1 MSHLIG
7 PDLPFVIKPLAGS
20 EVEEVTRCYAD
31 IFLNHE
37 PMTRCCRIGPDLFF
51 PPAEVYV
58 SLCARDSMSFIARGT
73 RSGELAGFI
82 FCSDLSTNWS
92 SRDPRMAD
100 MFSLFPK
107 ITCILDRLEHYY
119 REQYPSG
126 PGESLHIFQ
135 VGVSS
140 PFQGQGVAKALVR
153 TVLENASMWGFSY
166 ALAECSSP
174 ASRGLFSSCGFLV
187 AHEIAF
193 RNFSADGASY
203 FQDLPGEITLMV
215 RKL

>member
-1 MSHLIG
+1 MSPLIG
-7 PDLPFVIKPLAGS
+7 PDLPFVIKPLAGN
-20 EVEEVTRCYAD
+20 EVEEVTRCYTD

-37 PMTRCCRIGPDLFF
+37 PMTRYCRIGPDLFF
-51 PPAEVYV
+51 PPAQVYV

-82 FCSDLSTNWS
+82 FCSDLSTDWS

-107 ITCILDRLEHYY
+107 ITCILDKLEHYY

-135 VGVSS
+135 VGVS
-140 PFQGQGVAKALVR
+140 PRFQGSGVAKALLGTAVEHAR
-153 TVLENASMWGFSY
+153 EKGFSF
-166 ALAECSSP
+166 ALAECTSP
-174 ASRGLFSSCGFLV
+174 ASKRLFSSCGFVGVYELP
-187 AHEIAF
+187 F
-193 RNFSADGASY
+193 RNFLEDGTCY
-203 FQDLPGEITLMV
+203 FRDLPGEITLMA
-215 RKL
+215 REL